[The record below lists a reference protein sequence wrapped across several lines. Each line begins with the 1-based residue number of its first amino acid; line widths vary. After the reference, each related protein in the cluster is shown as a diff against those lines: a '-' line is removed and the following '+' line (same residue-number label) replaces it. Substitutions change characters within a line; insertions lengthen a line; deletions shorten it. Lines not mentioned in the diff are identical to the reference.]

1 MMLYRRTS
9 IEAVLLV
16 TSLGCTTA
24 IAQDASRITSV
35 TLYPGSATV
44 ERTARVVPGM
54 TRLEISGLPANFDP
68 QTVRVESTPGVRLGE
83 VSTQDQSRTAASSA
97 RESAIEDKIQA
108 LKDRQAVLEVDA
120 RSAQMAADYIS
131 RLGAP
136 SSGTEKPALALNGKS
151 VAEVIE
157 AVRRGGSDAFGR
169 IQKVQVQKRELDK
182 EIRALERDL
191 ARLKSGA
198 KDVRTIA
205 IGVFA
210 EGPGEV
216 RVSYQVNGA
225 GWRPAYR
232 AGLDSAGSKV
242 LLERQGAI
250 SQVRGEDWT
259 NVKLKLSTG
268 QPRLSPQGTE
278 PRPWKLS
285 LFSPNADRLSEISS
299 GIVASRAPAE
309 LMRAKVE
316 PKSREEVPL
325 ELQTTFATEFEVPGA
340 VSLPS
345 DGRKLTVLLA
355 KLSLPVKMR
364 LRVVPRLDA
373 QAVVTAEAERPE
385 GVWLAGDIQLY
396 RDGNYAGATSWNPQ
410 TSPAW
415 VLPFGRDSLVRVKVD
430 RAKDRNGSGGLIGQR
445 SEREVSDLF
454 TLTSHH
460 KTPVELLVLESSPV
474 STNDQIKVEAKFD
487 PKPTDE
493 NWEER
498 QGVVA
503 WARAI
508 APNQA
513 LKFSV
518 AYTIGYPK
526 DAAVAGV
533 AFGPGA
539 PPPPR
544 DISDWRREPLAGC
557 GGLG

>member
-1 MMLYRRTS
+1 MLLHRRTS
-9 IEAVLLV
+9 IGAGLV
-16 TSLGCTTA
+16 AMSLGCGA
-24 IAQDASRITSV
+24 AMAQDASRITSV
-35 TLYPGSATV
+35 ILYPGSATV
-44 ERTARVVPGM
+44 ERSARVVPGM

-68 QTVRVESTPGVRLGE
+68 QTVRVDSDAGVRIGE
-83 VSTQDQSRTAASSA
+83 VSTKDQSRTAASNA
-97 RESAIEDKIQA
+97 RESAIEEKIQA

-120 RSAQMAADYIS
+120 RSAQMTAEFIS

-136 SSGTEKPALALNGKS
+136 GEKPAPLPSARSLA
-151 VAEVIE
+151 ETIE
-157 AVRRGGSDAFGR
+157 AVRRGGADAFGR
-169 IQKVQVQKRELDK
+169 IQKVQVQKREIDK
-182 EIRALERDL
+182 QIRALERDL

-198 KDVRTIA
+198 NDVRTIA
-205 IGVFA
+205 VGVSA
-210 EGPGEV
+210 ERPGEV

-250 SQVRGEDWT
+250 SQTTGEDWT
-259 NVKLKLSTG
+259 NVRLKLSTG

-285 LFSPNADRLSEISS
+285 LLEPRS
-299 GIVASRAPAE
+299 GTVSGYATNLAAAPAE
-309 LMRAKVE
+309 LRSAKVDE
-316 PKSREEVPL
+316 LRQEAPIEV
-325 ELQTTFATEFEVPGA
+325 QTTFATEFEVPGT

-345 DGRKLTVLLA
+345 DGRKLTVSLA
-355 KLSLPVKMR
+355 KLSLPAKMR

-373 QAVVTAEAERPE
+373 AAVVTAEAERPE

-396 RDGNYAGATSWNPQ
+396 RDGNYVGATSWNPQ
-410 TSPAW
+410 ASAAL
-415 VLPFGRDSLVRVKVD
+415 VLPFGRDSLMRVKVD
-430 RAKDRNGSGGLIGQR
+430 RAKDRNGSGGLIAR
-445 SEREVSDLF
+445 RNEREVSDLF
-454 TLTSHH
+454 TLTNHH

-487 PKPTDE
+487 PKPTEE

-498 QGVVA
+498 PGVVA

-508 APNQA
+508 APNQT

-526 DAAVAGV
+526 DAAVAGL
-533 AFGPGA
+533 P
-539 PPPPR
+539 
-544 DISDWRREPLAGC
+544 
-557 GGLG
+557 

>member
-1 MMLYRRTS
+1 MLHRRVCIGTVLVAMS
-9 IEAVLLV
+9 I
-16 TSLGCTTA
+16 GCGA
-24 IAQDASRITSV
+24 AMAQDTSRITTV

-136 SSGTEKPALALNGKS
+136 SSGTEKPAPALNGKS

-205 IGVFA
+205 VGVSA
-210 EGPGEV
+210 ERPGEV

-242 LLERQGAI
+242 LLDRQGAI
-250 SQVRGEDWT
+250 SQTTGEDWT
-259 NVKLKLSTG
+259 NVRLKLSTG

-285 LFSPNADRLSEISS
+285 LYSPSIGAVSELR
-299 GIVASRAPAE
+299 AAAAPAA
-309 LMRAKVE
+309 LLRQRADE
-316 PKSREEVPL
+316 PKPEAPL
-325 ELQTTFATEFEVPGA
+325 EVQTAFATEFEVPGA

-345 DGRKLTVLLA
+345 DGRKLTVSLA

-430 RAKDRNGSGGLIGQR
+430 RAKDRNGSGGIIGR
-445 SEREVSDLF
+445 RNEREVSDLY

-460 KTPVELLVLESSPV
+460 KAPVELLVLESSPV

-487 PKPTDE
+487 PKPTEE

-503 WARAI
+503 WARSI
-508 APNQA
+508 APNQT

-518 AYTIGYPK
+518 GY
-526 DAAVAGV
+526 AISY
-533 AFGPGA
+533 
-539 PPPPR
+539 PR
-544 DISDWRREPLAGC
+544 DGAVV
-557 GGLG
+557 GLP

>member
-1 MMLYRRTS
+1 MMLHRWKS
-9 IEAVLLV
+9 NGAVLV
-16 TSLGCTTA
+16 AMSIVCGA
-24 IAQDASRITSV
+24 AMAQDASRITAV

-54 TRLEISGLPANFDP
+54 ARLEISGLPANFDP
-68 QTVRVESTPGVRLGE
+68 QTVRVEADPGVRIGE

-97 RESAIEDKIQA
+97 REAAIEEKIQA

-120 RSAQMAADYIS
+120 RSAQMTAEFIS

-136 SSGTEKPALALNGKS
+136 AGEKPAPIPNARSLA
-151 VAEVIE
+151 ETIE

-169 IQKVQVQKRELDK
+169 IQKVQVQKREIDK
-182 EIRALERDL
+182 QIRALERDL

-205 IGVFA
+205 VGVSA
-210 EGPGEV
+210 ERPGEL

-242 LLERQGAI
+242 SLERQGTI
-250 SQVRGEDWT
+250 SQTTGEDWT
-259 NVKLKLSTG
+259 NVRLKLSTG
-268 QPRLSPQGTE
+268 QPRLSPQGAE

-285 LFSPNADRLSEISS
+285 LYTPSAGAVSESS
-299 GIVASRAPAE
+299 VHPAQAPAA
-309 LMRAKVE
+309 LMRAKVDE
-316 PKSREEVPL
+316 LRQETPVEV
-325 ELQTTFATEFEVPGA
+325 QTTFTTEFEVPGA

-345 DGRKLTVLLA
+345 DGRRLTVSLA
-355 KLSLPVKMR
+355 KLALPVKMR

-396 RDGNYAGATSWNPQ
+396 RDGNYVGATSWNPQ
-410 TSPAW
+410 TSAAL
-415 VLPFGRDSLVRVKVD
+415 VLAFGRDSLVRVKVD
-430 RAKDRNGSGGLIGQR
+430 RAKDRNGSGGIIGQR
-445 SEREVSDLF
+445 NEREVSDLY

-474 STNDQIKVEAKFD
+474 STNDQIKVEARFD
-487 PKPTDE
+487 PKPTEE

-503 WARAI
+503 WARSI
-508 APNQA
+508 APNQT

-518 AYTIGYPK
+518 GYAISYPREG
-526 DAAVAGV
+526 AVT
-533 AFGPGA
+533 
-539 PPPPR
+539 
-544 DISDWRREPLAGC
+544 
-557 GGLG
+557 GLP

>member
-1 MMLYRRTS
+1 MMLHRWTS
-9 IEAVLLV
+9 VGAALV
-16 TSLGCTTA
+16 AMSIGCGPA
-24 IAQDASRITSV
+24 MAQDASRITAV

-68 QTVRVESTPGVRLGE
+68 QTVRVESDAGVRIGE
-83 VSTQDQSRTAASSA
+83 VSTKDQSRTAASNA
-97 RESAIEDKIQA
+97 RESAIEEKIQA

-120 RSAQMAADYIS
+120 RSAQMTAEFIS

-136 SSGTEKPALALNGKS
+136 AGEKPAPLPSARSLA
-151 VAEVIE
+151 ETIE

-169 IQKVQVQKRELDK
+169 IQKVQVQKREIEK
-182 EIRALERDL
+182 QIRALERDL

-198 KDVRTIA
+198 NDVRTIA
-205 IGVFA
+205 VGVSA
-210 EGPGEV
+210 ELPGEV

-232 AGLDSAGSKV
+232 AALDSAGSKV
-242 LLERQGAI
+242 SLERQGAI
-250 SQVRGEDWT
+250 SQTTGEDWT
-259 NVKLKLSTG
+259 NVRLKLSTG

-285 LFSPNADRLSEISS
+285 LYSPSVGALSESS
-299 GIVASRAPAE
+299 VRPAQAPAA
-309 LMRAKVE
+309 LMRQKADE
-316 PKSREEVPL
+316 LKSREEMPS
-325 ELQTTFATEFEVPGA
+325 ELQTTFATEFEVPGT
-340 VSLPS
+340 VSLPA
-345 DGRKLTVLLA
+345 DGRKLTVSLA

-373 QAVVTAEAERPE
+373 AAVVTAEAERPE

-396 RDGNYAGATSWNPQ
+396 RDGNYVGATSWNPQ
-410 TSPAW
+410 SSAAL

-430 RAKDRNGSGGLIGQR
+430 RAKDRNGSGGLIAR
-445 SEREVSDLF
+445 RNEREVSDLY

-460 KTPVELLVLESSPV
+460 KTPVDLLVLESSPV

-487 PKPTDE
+487 PKPTEE

-503 WARAI
+503 WSRSI
-508 APNQA
+508 APNQT

-518 AYTIGYPK
+518 AYAISYPK
-526 DAAVAGV
+526 EAAVAGL
-533 AFGPGA
+533 P
-539 PPPPR
+539 
-544 DISDWRREPLAGC
+544 
-557 GGLG
+557 

>member
-1 MMLYRRTS
+1 MTLHRWTS
-9 IEAVLLV
+9 IGAALAVM
-16 TSLGCTTA
+16 SAGCSAA
-24 IAQDASRITSV
+24 IAQDASRISSV

-44 ERTARVVPGM
+44 ERSARVVPGM
-54 TRLEISGLPANFDP
+54 ARLEISGLPANFDP
-68 QTVRVESTPGVRLGE
+68 QTVRVEAGPGVYIGE
-83 VSTQDQSRTAASSA
+83 VSTKDQSRTAATNA
-97 RESAIEDKIQA
+97 RESAIEEKIQA

-120 RSAQMAADYIS
+120 RSAQMTADFIS

-136 SSGTEKPALALNGKS
+136 SAEKPVPIPSARLLA
-151 VAEVIE
+151 ETIE

-169 IQKVQVQKRELDK
+169 IQKVQVQKREIDK
-182 EIRALERDL
+182 QIRALERDL

-205 IGVFA
+205 VGVSA
-210 EGPGEV
+210 ERPGEV
-216 RVSYQVNGA
+216 KVSYQVNGA

-242 LLERQGAI
+242 SLERQGAI
-250 SQVRGEDWT
+250 SQTTGEDWT

-268 QPRLSPQGTE
+268 QPRLSPQGAE

-285 LFSPNADRLSEISS
+285 LLSPNADRLSEISS
-299 GIVASRAPAE
+299 GVVAAKAPAA
-309 LMRAKVE
+309 LMRAKTNELRQETPV
-316 PKSREEVPL
+316 
-325 ELQTTFATEFEVPGA
+325 ELQTAFTTEFEVPGA

-345 DGRKLTVLLA
+345 DGRRLTVSLA
-355 KLSLPVKMR
+355 KLALSVKMR

-373 QAVVTAEAERPE
+373 AAVVTAEAERPE

-396 RDGNYAGATSWNPQ
+396 RDGNYVGATSWNPQ
-410 TSPAW
+410 TSAAL

-430 RAKDRNGSGGLIGQR
+430 RAKDRNGSGGLIGR
-445 SEREVSDLF
+445 RNEREVSDLY

-460 KTPVELLVLESSPV
+460 KAPVELLVLEASPV

-487 PKPTDE
+487 PKPTEE

-508 APNQA
+508 APNQT

-526 DAAVAGV
+526 DAAVAGL
-533 AFGPGA
+533 P
-539 PPPPR
+539 
-544 DISDWRREPLAGC
+544 
-557 GGLG
+557 

>member
-1 MMLYRRTS
+1 MVLHRRKS
-9 IEAVLLV
+9 IGAVLV
-16 TSLGCTTA
+16 AMSLGCGAA

-44 ERTARVVPGM
+44 ERTARVMPGM

-68 QTVRVESTPGVRLGE
+68 QTVRVEAGPGVYIGE
-83 VSTQDQSRTAASSA
+83 VSTQDQSRTAASNA

-205 IGVFA
+205 VGVSA

-242 LLERQGAI
+242 SLERQGAI
-250 SQVRGEDWT
+250 SQTTGEDWT
-259 NVKLKLSTG
+259 NVRLKLSTG

-285 LFSPNADRLSEISS
+285 LYSPSVGAVSELSYNR
-299 GIVASRAPAE
+299 AAAAPAT
-309 LMRAKVE
+309 LRSAKVDE
-316 PKSREEVPL
+316 LKQEAPL
-325 ELQTTFATEFEVPGA
+325 EMQTTFTTEFEVPGA

-345 DGRKLTVLLA
+345 DGRKLTVSLA
-355 KLSLPVKMR
+355 KLSLPAKMR

-373 QAVVTAEAERPE
+373 AAIVTAEAKRPE
-385 GVWLAGDIQLY
+385 GVWLPGEVQLA
-396 RDGNYAGATSWNPQ
+396 RDGNHVGSTQWNPQ
-410 TSPAW
+410 TTAGL
-415 VLPFGRDSLVRVKVD
+415 VLPFGR
-430 RAKDRNGSGGLIGQR
+430 
-445 SEREVSDLF
+445 
-454 TLTSHH
+454 
-460 KTPVELLVLESSPV
+460 
-474 STNDQIKVEAKFD
+474 
-487 PKPTDE
+487 
-493 NWEER
+493 
-498 QGVVA
+498 
-503 WARAI
+503 
-508 APNQA
+508 
-513 LKFSV
+513 
-518 AYTIGYPK
+518 
-526 DAAVAGV
+526 
-533 AFGPGA
+533 
-539 PPPPR
+539 
-544 DISDWRREPLAGC
+544 
-557 GGLG
+557 

>member
-1 MMLYRRTS
+1 MMLHRWKSNGVVLVAMS
-9 IEAVLLV
+9 IVCGA
-16 TSLGCTTA
+16 A
-24 IAQDASRITSV
+24 IAQDASRITAV
-35 TLYPGSATV
+35 TLYPGSAPV
-44 ERTARVVPGM
+44 ERSARVVPGT

-68 QTVRVESTPGVRLGE
+68 QTVRLEADPGVRIGE

-97 RESAIEDKIQA
+97 REAAIEEKIQA

-120 RSAQMAADYIS
+120 RSAQMTAEFIS

-136 SSGTEKPALALNGKS
+136 AGEKPAPIPSARSLA
-151 VAEVIE
+151 ETIE

-169 IQKVQVQKRELDK
+169 IQKVQVQKREIDK
-182 EIRALERDL
+182 QVRALERDL

-205 IGVFA
+205 VGVSA
-210 EGPGEV
+210 ERPGEV

-225 GWRPAYR
+225 GWRLAYR

-242 LLERQGAI
+242 SLERQGAI
-250 SQVRGEDWT
+250 SQTTGEDWT

-285 LFSPNADRLSEISS
+285 LLEPRS
-299 GIVASRAPAE
+299 GLVSGYATNLAAA
-309 LMRAKVE
+309 LMRESRKVDE
-316 PKSREEVPL
+316 LRQEAPL
-325 ELQTTFATEFEVPGA
+325 EVQTTFATEFEVPGT

-345 DGRKLTVLLA
+345 DGRRLTVSLA
-355 KLSLPVKMR
+355 KLSLPAKMR

-396 RDGNYAGATSWNPQ
+396 RDGNYVGATSWNPQ
-410 TSPAW
+410 TSAAL
-415 VLPFGRDSLVRVKVD
+415 VLAFGRDSLVRVKVD
-430 RAKDRNGSGGLIGQR
+430 RAKDRNGSGGIIGQR
-445 SEREVSDLF
+445 NEREVSDLY

-474 STNDQIKVEAKFD
+474 STNDQIKVEARFD
-487 PKPTDE
+487 PKPTEE

-503 WARAI
+503 WARSI
-508 APNQA
+508 APNQT

-518 AYTIGYPK
+518 GYAISYPREG
-526 DAAVAGV
+526 AVT
-533 AFGPGA
+533 
-539 PPPPR
+539 
-544 DISDWRREPLAGC
+544 
-557 GGLG
+557 GLP

>member
-1 MMLYRRTS
+1 MS
-9 IEAVLLV
+9 F
-16 TSLGCTTA
+16 GCGAA
-24 IAQDASRITSV
+24 IAQETSRITAV
-35 TLYPGSATV
+35 TLYPGTATV

-68 QTVRVESTPGVRLGE
+68 QTVRVESDPGVRIGE
-83 VSTQDQSRTAASSA
+83 VSTRDQSRTAASNA

-120 RSAQMAADYIS
+120 KSAQMAADYIA

-136 SSGTEKPALALNGKS
+136 SLGAEKPAPALNGKS

-157 AVRRGGSDAFGR
+157 AIRRGGSDAFGR
-169 IQKVQVQKRELDK
+169 IQKVQVQKREIDK

-205 IGVFA
+205 VGVSA
-210 EGPGEV
+210 ELPGEV

-250 SQVRGEDWT
+250 SQTTGEDWT
-259 NVKLKLSTG
+259 DVKLKLSTG

-278 PRPWKLS
+278 PRPWMLS
-285 LFSPNADRLSEISS
+285 LYSPRVGALSELSFDR
-299 GIVASRAPAE
+299 AAAAPAQ
-309 LMRAKVE
+309 LTRKRADE
-316 PKSREEVPL
+316 PKAEAPIEV
-325 ELQTTFATEFEVPGA
+325 QTTFATEFEVPGV

-345 DGRKLTVLLA
+345 DGRKLTVSLA
-355 KLSLPVKMR
+355 KLALPVKMR

-373 QAVVTAEAERPE
+373 AAIVTAEAERPE

-396 RDGNYAGATSWNPQ
+396 RDGNYVGATSWNPQ
-410 TSPAW
+410 TSNALA
-415 VLPFGRDSLVRVKVD
+415 LPFGRDSLVRVKVD

-445 SEREVSDLF
+445 NEREVSDLY
-454 TLTSHH
+454 TLTSFH

-474 STNDQIKVEAKFD
+474 STNDQIKVEARFD
-487 PKPTDE
+487 PKPTAE

-503 WARAI
+503 WARSI
-508 APNQA
+508 ASNQT

-518 AYTIGYPK
+518 SYAIGYPK
-526 DAAVAGV
+526 EGAVAGL
-533 AFGPGA
+533 P
-539 PPPPR
+539 
-544 DISDWRREPLAGC
+544 
-557 GGLG
+557 

>member
-1 MMLYRRTS
+1 MMLYRWTS
-9 IEAVLLV
+9 IGAALV
-16 TSLGCTTA
+16 AMSIGCGTA
-24 IAQDASRITSV
+24 MAQDASRITAV

-44 ERTARVVPGM
+44 ERTVRVVPGM

-68 QTVRVESTPGVRLGE
+68 QTVQVESDPGIRIGE
-83 VSTQDQSRTAASSA
+83 VSTQDQSRTSASNA
-97 RESAIEDKIQA
+97 RESAIEEKIQA

-120 RSAQMAADYIS
+120 KSAQMTAEFIS

-136 SSGTEKPALALNGKS
+136 AGEKPGPIPNARSLA
-151 VAEVIE
+151 ETIE

-169 IQKVQVQKRELDK
+169 IQRVQVQKREVDK
-182 EIRALERDL
+182 QIRALERDL

-205 IGVFA
+205 IGVSA
-210 EGPGEV
+210 ERPGEV

-250 SQVRGEDWT
+250 SQTTGEDWT

-268 QPRLSPQGTE
+268 QPRLSPQGVE
-278 PRPWKLS
+278 PRPWMLS
-285 LFSPNADRLSEISS
+285 LYSPSAGALSELSFNR
-299 GIVASRAPAE
+299 AAAPAA
-309 LMRAKVE
+309 LRSAKVDE
-316 PKSREEVPL
+316 LRREAPVEV
-325 ELQTTFATEFEVPGA
+325 QTAFTTEFEVPGA

-345 DGRKLTVLLA
+345 DGRKLTVSLA
-355 KLSLPVKMR
+355 RLSLPVKMR

-373 QAVVTAEAERPE
+373 AAVVTAEAERPE

-410 TSPAW
+410 TSTGL

-430 RAKDRNGSGGLIGQR
+430 RAKDRNGARGIVGQR
-445 SEREVSDLF
+445 NEREVSDLY
-454 TLTSHH
+454 TLTSFH
-460 KTPVELLVLESSPV
+460 KTPVELLVLESSPL

-487 PKPTDE
+487 PKPTAE

-503 WARAI
+503 WARSI
-508 APNQA
+508 APNET
-513 LKFSV
+513 LKFS
-518 AYTIGYPK
+518 AGY
-526 DAAVAGV
+526 AISY
-533 AFGPGA
+533 
-539 PPPPR
+539 PR
-544 DISDWRREPLAGC
+544 DGAVT
-557 GGLG
+557 GLP

>member
-1 MMLYRRTS
+1 MMLHRRTS
-9 IEAVLLV
+9 IGTALV
-16 TSLGCTTA
+16 AMSIGCGTA
-24 IAQDASRITSV
+24 TAQDASRITAV

-44 ERTARVVPGM
+44 ERTARLVPGM

-68 QTVRVESTPGVRLGE
+68 QTVRVEADPGVRIGE
-83 VSTQDQSRTAASSA
+83 VSTQDQSRTAASNA
-97 RESAIEDKIQA
+97 RESAIEERIQA

-120 RSAQMAADYIS
+120 RSAQMTAEFIS

-136 SSGTEKPALALNGKS
+136 SAEKPAPIPSARSLA
-151 VAEVIE
+151 ETIE

-169 IQKVQVQKRELDK
+169 IQKVQVQKREIDK
-182 EIRALERDL
+182 QIRALERDL

-205 IGVFA
+205 VGVSA
-210 EGPGEV
+210 ERPGEV
-216 RVSYQVNGA
+216 KVSYQVNGA

-242 LLERQGAI
+242 SLERQGAI
-250 SQVRGEDWT
+250 SQTTGEDWT

-268 QPRLSPQGTE
+268 QPRLSPQATE

-285 LFSPNADRLSEISS
+285 LYSPSIGAVSELSYNRT
-299 GIVASRAPAE
+299 AAAPAA
-309 LMRAKVE
+309 LRSAKVDE
-316 PKSREEVPL
+316 LRQETPL
-325 ELQTTFATEFEVPGA
+325 EVQTVFATEFEVPGA

-345 DGRKLTVLLA
+345 DGRKLTVSLA
-355 KLSLPVKMR
+355 KLSLPAKMR
-364 LRVVPRLDA
+364 LRVVPRQDV

-396 RDGNYAGATSWNPQ
+396 RDGNYVGATSWNPQ
-410 TSPAW
+410 AAAAL

-430 RAKDRNGSGGLIGQR
+430 RAKDRNGSGGLIAR
-445 SEREVSDLF
+445 RNEREVSDLY

-460 KTPVELLVLESSPV
+460 KTPVDLLVLESSPV

-508 APNQA
+508 APNQT

-518 AYTIGYPK
+518 GYAISYPK
-526 DAAVAGV
+526 DAAVAGL
-533 AFGPGA
+533 P
-539 PPPPR
+539 
-544 DISDWRREPLAGC
+544 
-557 GGLG
+557 

>member
-1 MMLYRRTS
+1 MTLHRWAS
-9 IEAVLLV
+9 IGTVLAAMSMACSEAM
-16 TSLGCTTA
+16 
-24 IAQDASRITSV
+24 AQDASRITSV

-44 ERTARVVPGM
+44 ERTARVTPGM

-68 QTVRVESTPGVRLGE
+68 QTLRAEADPGVYIGE
-83 VSTQDQSRTAASSA
+83 VSTQDQSRTAASNA
-97 RESAIEDKIQA
+97 RESAIEEKIQA
-108 LKDRQAVLEVDA
+108 LKDRQAVLDVDA
-120 RSAQMAADYIS
+120 KSAQMTAEFIS

-136 SSGTEKPALALNGKS
+136 AGEKPAPIPNARSLA
-151 VAEVIE
+151 EMIE

-205 IGVFA
+205 VGVSA
-210 EGPGEV
+210 ERSGEV

-242 LLERQGAI
+242 SLERQGAI
-250 SQVRGEDWT
+250 SQTTGEDWT

-285 LFSPNADRLSEISS
+285 LLEPRS
-299 GIVASRAPAE
+299 GLVSGYATNLAAA
-309 LMRAKVE
+309 LMRESRKVDE
-316 PKSREEVPL
+316 LRQEAPL
-325 ELQTTFATEFEVPGA
+325 EVQTTFATEFEVPGT

-345 DGRKLTVLLA
+345 DGRRLTVSLA
-355 KLSLPVKMR
+355 KLSLPAKMR

-415 VLPFGRDSLVRVKVD
+415 VL
-430 RAKDRNGSGGLIGQR
+430 
-445 SEREVSDLF
+445 
-454 TLTSHH
+454 T
-460 KTPVELLVLESSPV
+460 
-474 STNDQIKVEAKFD
+474 
-487 PKPTDE
+487 
-493 NWEER
+493 
-498 QGVVA
+498 
-503 WARAI
+503 
-508 APNQA
+508 
-513 LKFSV
+513 
-518 AYTIGYPK
+518 
-526 DAAVAGV
+526 
-533 AFGPGA
+533 
-539 PPPPR
+539 
-544 DISDWRREPLAGC
+544 
-557 GGLG
+557 